1 MPRFSSFWVSRSDK
15 YQPIQRLGERG
26 DETVR
31 RIGITLCLAGLVL
44 AALAALGGASASSHV
59 SRSDFKS
66 ASKYCKALRA
76 ELGGKAF
83 TKKFHAKRVRGAH
96 RRCVKRDGAVRALAP
111 VTSFP
116 PPADVCTPATEPAF
130 PVRAFAGGPCAQP
143 APVTCDE
150 DDAQGEHEDADDQGD
165 DDATQNS
172 DAATCDDSSGDDGNE
187 AGDDQDEHHSNDSD
201 DGDSDDD

>member
-76 ELGGKAF
+76 ELGRKAF
-83 TKKFHAKRVRGAH
+83 TRKFHAKRVRGAH

-116 PPADVCTPATEPAF
+116 PPTDVCTPATEPAF
-130 PVRAFAGGPCAQP
+130 PVRAFAADPCAQP
-143 APVTCDE
+143 APVVTCDE
-150 DDAQGEHEDADDQGD
+150 DDADDNDYQGEDSDE
-165 DDATQNS
+165 DDAAQSS
-172 DAATCDDSSGDDGNE
+172 DPAACENSSGDDDQ
-187 AGDDQDEHHSNDSD
+187 AGDDEDEHHSND
-201 DGDSDDD
+201 GDSDDD

>member
-1 MPRFSSFWVSRSDK
+1 
-15 YQPIQRLGERG
+15 
-26 DETVR
+26 VR
-31 RIGITLCLAGLVL
+31 RIGITICLAGLVL
-44 AALAALGGASASSHV
+44 AALAAPGGASASSHV

-83 TKKFHAKRVRGAH
+83 KKKFHAKRVRGAH

-116 PPADVCTPATEPAF
+116 PPTDVCTPATEPAY
-130 PVRAFAGGPCAQP
+130 PVRAFSGDPCAKP
-143 APVTCDE
+143 APVVACDE
-150 DDAQGEHEDADDQGD
+150 DDADDQGEDED
-165 DDATQNS
+165 DDADHGD
-172 DAATCDDSSGDDGNE
+172 DADEGDDPAQSTATCDDSSSNDGNE
-187 AGDDQDEHHSNDSD
+187 SGDEDEHHSDDSD

>member
-1 MPRFSSFWVSRSDK
+1 M
-15 YQPIQRLGERG
+15 LGERG
-26 DETVR
+26 DEAVR

-44 AALAALGGASASSHV
+44 AVLALPGGASASHL

-83 TKKFHAKRVRGAH
+83 KKKFHAKRIRGAQ
-96 RRCVKRDGAVRALAP
+96 RRCVKRGGAVRALAP

-130 PVRAFAGGPCAQP
+130 PVRAFAGDPCAQP
-143 APVTCDE
+143 APVCTENDA
-150 DDAQGEHEDADDQGD
+150 DDDGDNEDADDQGE
-165 DDATQNS
+165 DDAAQSSN
-172 DAATCDDSSGDDGNE
+172 AATCDGTSGDDEE
-187 AGDDQDEHHSNDSD
+187 AGDDEDEHHSD
-201 DGDSDDD
+201 DSDDD

>member
-1 MPRFSSFWVSRSDK
+1 
-15 YQPIQRLGERG
+15 
-26 DETVR
+26 VR

-44 AALAALGGASASSHV
+44 AALAAPGGASASSHV

-130 PVRAFAGGPCAQP
+130 PVRAFAGDPCAQP
-143 APVTCDE
+143 APVVTCDE
-150 DDAQGEHEDADDQGD
+150 DDADDNDDQGED
-165 DDATQNS
+165 SDEDDAAQSS
-172 DAATCDDSSGDDGNE
+172 DPAACENSSGDDDQ
-187 AGDDQDEHHSNDSD
+187 AGDDEDEHHSND
-201 DGDSDDD
+201 GDSDDD